1 MKNLRDF
8 ILESESS
15 KTITF
20 NFKDLE
26 NAEDTIKSLESCE
39 GVSVQD
45 QSVTV
50 TVSSDTVSK
59 IGPAKDILQ
68 QFSNEIR
75 NSSSRTNNE
84 MYAQKTKE
92 FENKVTELNDAIKE
106 LENPEEGEKD
116 EKKD

>member
-8 ILESESS
+8 IVESESQ

-26 NAEDTIKSLESCE
+26 NAEDTIKSLETYE

-50 TVSSDTVSK
+50 TVNSNTVTKLGSVQ
-59 IGPAKDILQ
+59 DILQ
-68 QFSNEIR
+68 QFASVIR
-75 NSSSRTNNE
+75 NSSTRTNNE

-92 FENKVTELNDAIKE
+92 FEKKVAELNDAIDE
-106 LENPEEGEKD
+106 LENPEEE
-116 EKKD
+116 